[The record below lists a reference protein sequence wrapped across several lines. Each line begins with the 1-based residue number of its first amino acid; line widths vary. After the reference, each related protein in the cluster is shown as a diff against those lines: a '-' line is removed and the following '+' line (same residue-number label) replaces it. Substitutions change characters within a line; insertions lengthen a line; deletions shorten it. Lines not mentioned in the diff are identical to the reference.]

1 MILDE
6 IIMDEIVSENN
17 VFRKDKD
24 TVSKWGYQKDIKKIT
39 LKSVYQYIYD
49 VISAENEKGD

>member
-1 MILDE
+1 LHRFEHVFKIINNFINLPSESKKAIVDMILDE

-24 TVSKWGYQKDIKKIT
+24 TVSK
-39 LKSVYQYIYD
+39 
-49 VISAENEKGD
+49 